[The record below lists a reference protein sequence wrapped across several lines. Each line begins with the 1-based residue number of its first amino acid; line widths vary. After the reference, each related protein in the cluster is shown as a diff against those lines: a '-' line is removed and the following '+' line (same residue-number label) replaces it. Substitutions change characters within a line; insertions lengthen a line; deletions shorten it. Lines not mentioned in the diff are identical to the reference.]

1 MDKREFPR
9 YDRELEVLYSA
20 GNKAAVKESRGRIL
34 NISLG
39 GVYMLT
45 DGPLTADIPVTLI
58 FTVTKNNDSVS
69 VEASGNVLR
78 SGSMN
83 DESEMAAKHNIK
95 SPDETSFAVIRFTKP
110 VIELSFM
117 LQ

>member
-1 MDKREFPR
+1 MEKREFPR
-9 YDRELEVLYSA
+9 FDKELDAAYST
-20 GNKAAVKESRGRIL
+20 GNAKALRGKIL

-45 DGPLTADIPVTLI
+45 EDPIRTQMPVSLT
-58 FTVTKNNDSVS
+58 FTVKQNGD
-69 VEASGNVLR
+69 ASSINAEGMVLR
-78 SGSMN
+78 SGYMA
-83 DESEMAAKHNIK
+83 EEPAMAAKYNIK
-95 SPDETSFAVIRFTKP
+95 SPAETSFAVIRFVKP